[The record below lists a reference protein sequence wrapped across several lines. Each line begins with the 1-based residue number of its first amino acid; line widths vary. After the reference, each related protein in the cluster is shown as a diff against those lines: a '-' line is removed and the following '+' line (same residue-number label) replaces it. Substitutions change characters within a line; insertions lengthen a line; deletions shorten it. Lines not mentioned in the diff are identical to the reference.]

1 MKQET
6 ISKASD
12 RDEAPKLD
20 QSFFRH
26 ARKMDGER
34 VVREATRTVRGR
46 PVKPAAE
53 RKQAVSIRLSPDVL
67 EHFRG
72 SGPGWQTRVD
82 EALRQ
87 AMRKER
93 KRA

>member
-1 MKQET
+1 MKQDT

-12 RDEAPKLD
+12 RDEAPKLGKA
-20 QSFFRH
+20 FFRH
-26 ARKMDGER
+26 ARKMDGEQ
-34 VVREATRTVRGR
+34 VLREATQTLRGR

-72 SGPGWQTRVD
+72 TGPGWQTRMD
-82 EALRQ
+82 ETLRR
-87 AMRKER
+87 AMRREK